1 MVNHHHLKAIKY
13 ISPTTMP
20 VHQLRQ
26 QPASCKPDEDTN
38 SRKNDDNHG
47 HFEHYRMGVVVS
59 P

>member
-38 SRKNDDNHG
+38 SRKNDDI
-47 HFEHYRMGVVVS
+47 S
-59 P
+59 WSL